1 MKTRLMIKKTM
12 TITSLAI
19 LVAAISVATTMTFVQ
34 ADPTGDIVVITVPQA
49 TQVGPTLPVD
59 DTVEYEGEINGD
71 ASFPISV
78 DIDNGFV
85 SVLVPSGD
93 PNGLID
99 VHIEDIDWT
108 GLGPTEDGAIIALS
122 CEIEIDGALGVPL
135 PSAVFTRDSIWITV
149 DTSGF
154 LVTEFDVHCTFDA
167 VHGDLKKS
175 IVDCEP
181 IPIKEEGATECTF
194 NISYNGPRA
203 TIIDTISAAWK
214 ENPIGFD
221 PDECIVDVDPVTNE
235 KGKNKKGNNKSAT
248 GITCDDVGESADID
262 ITVETRQSPSGKNK
276 WKPTECGDFEI
287 NGGAKAILLDDDTGE
302 PVLGTLDGLP
312 IVIVQTDPLFVE
324 AIENTPLSFECEQ

>member
-1 MKTRLMIKKTM
+1 MIKKTM

-19 LVAAISVATTMTFVQ
+19 LVAAISVATTMTMVQ

-59 DTVEYEGEINGD
+59 DPIEYQGEINGD

-154 LVTEFDVHCTFDA
+154 LETEFDVQCTFNA
-167 VHGDLKKS
+167 VHGDLDK
-175 IVDCEP
+175 
-181 IPIKEEGATECTF
+181 TETCPETAPLKAVTACT
-194 NISYNGPRA
+194 I
-203 TIIDTISAAWK
+203 TIIYTGAPANVRDTVPAEWGVTAITNNGAADTCADATR
-214 ENPIGFD
+214 GQS
-221 PDECIVDVDPVTNE
+221 
-235 KGKNKKGNNKSAT
+235 GKSAT
-248 GITCDDVGESADID
+248 KINCDDATDVNTTLDIS
-262 ITVETRQSPSGKNK
+262 TRASPEDTKNPNK
-276 WKPTECGDFEI
+276 PPKFKPTSCEPLPINDGVVATAVDGNGDPI
-287 NGGAKAILLDDDTGE
+287 I
-302 PVLGTLDGLP
+302 GTLDGLP
-312 IVIVQTDPLFVE
+312 IVIVETGPL
-324 AIENTPLSFECEQ
+324 TPITVVDNAPFFCNDE